1 VKSNIRL
8 AAAGILALGGLAM
21 PSAAHAATTT
31 TPLAPLIYADSP
43 FVVPDQYIVV
53 LKAGG
58 PDERATA
65 AEFEPLTQV
74 CTNE

>member
-1 VKSNIRL
+1 MLPDADEDTGSRGIGGSWENRTVKSNIRL

-43 FVVPDQYIVV
+43 FVVPDQV
-53 LKAGG
+53 
-58 PDERATA
+58 
-65 AEFEPLTQV
+65 
-74 CTNE
+74 